1 MFGAINPMS
10 AILAWNCGWRPNSC
24 SHMKTSKRIM
34 KFLANSDF
42 EKAVAV
48 ARNEIK
54 AYAYAVS
61 GPEVVGKAT

>member
-1 MFGAINPMS
+1 MS
-10 AILAWNCGWRPNSC
+10 TLLAWNCCRQPDS
-24 SHMKTSKRIM
+24 SSDMKAAKRIM
-34 KFLANSDF
+34 KFLANSKF

-61 GPEVVGKAT
+61 GSEVVGKAT